1 MVLFF
6 YTRQTLGPCLIDNL
20 LSILMN
26 QFLKLLMVRRV
37 HRHLFGLIARNV
49 DGESFAVFP
58 TLEVVVGT
66 LGTLPNYTE
75 LAGLH
80 VLNARNLLKKL
91 MGR

>member
-6 YTRQTLGPCLIDNL
+6 YTGQTFGPRLIDNL

-26 QFLKLLMVRRV
+26 QFLKLLMVGGV
-37 HRHLFGLIARNV
+37 HRHLFGLISRNI
-49 DGESFAVFP
+49 DGEGFAVFP

-66 LGTLPNYTE
+66 LGTLTNYTE

-80 VLNARNLLKKL
+80 ALNVGNLLEKL
-91 MGR
+91 IGR

>member
-37 HRHLFGLIARNV
+37 HGHLFGLIARNV
-49 DGESFAVFP
+49 DGEGFAVFP
-58 TLEVVVGT
+58 TLEIVVGA

-80 VLNARNLLKKL
+80 ALDVGNLVEKL

>member
-49 DGESFAVFP
+49 DGEGFAVFP
-58 TLEVVVGT
+58 TLEIIVGA
-66 LGTLPNYTE
+66 LGTLTNDTE

-80 VLNARNLLKKL
+80 ALNVGNLLKKL
-91 MGR
+91 LGR